1 MKISHFV
8 GGVFLFLFSVFCSWA
23 ADVINLPVLEAKL
36 KGARLEDNGGV
47 RFITDFNRKGNEISW
62 DIDVPEAGSYIVELV
77 FRCKGESPGKPFLF
91 KCGKAA
97 LPWSPF
103 GTGDRGKRRHLGKM
117 DLAKGKQTFSF
128 VPLQDHGIDVV
139 SARLIPSPGFTV
151 SPSDDGVFDL
161 RADLA
166 DVSRINAYEE
176 GLLCDLGYGNPAR
189 WNLNVPEG
197 MKYRVTM
204 KYASPVNITM
214 DIVLPSGTA
223 RMEMPASGSW
233 YNLTEKEVGM
243 ITLPPGEYAL
253 ELKKGTGNADVDG
266 IRLTRDVDSEKE
278 LEALKKKGR
287 VGMTR
292 GELDMIWGAG
302 RFCPVASVDRR
313 GGKEDVD
320 WELYKGV
327 SALSKCY
334 EWNKPGMKI
343 VASFIQDRCFALT
356 LNMEDKSLKAM
367 KEITEVLMPGVK
379 FKWNPAFMTFYS
391 EDNRYK
397 VQYWGSYFEIKDSG
411 ALRSLKEKGQLT
423 EEALKGPSRFGLTL
437 DELKKVLGTG
447 GHDRSE
453 SSIARKGGKGDTDW
467 DLYNAIRP
475 VTTAYMWE
483 YPKDNY
489 HVTAV
494 FWKGKC
500 IAFDISQNSRINVNQ
515 ALEKASEFIPAAV
528 FGSLPSTENF
538 TVYSTNLNKGY
549 KLQGW
554 DLNQGAYTYIEIK
567 ASGLIREML
576 KAHEEGLKKAVVK
589 TISVLR
595 GADELKKSPLIG
607 RTRADID
614 AILGLTS
621 EDSKVEYNGK
631 PTCVWKL
638 PEGDLKLYGSF
649 VQTGQ
654 GLVCA
659 QITLV
664 DAMRQLQRY
673 IALPVATQIVS
684 PAVMEKVDK
693 ENADFW
699 RTIKSRDRGGRFLF
713 EWYDDRNGGPALRIT
728 DTSILKQQQ
737 KVAPAA
743 QKSDGDK
750 PGADLDDI
758 RKIL

>member
-8 GGVFLFLFSVFCSWA
+8 GGVFLFLCSVCSSWA
-23 ADVINLPVLEAKL
+23 TDVINLPVLEAKL
-36 KGARLEDNGGV
+36 KGARLEDKGGI
-47 RFITDFNRKGNEISW
+47 RFITDFNQKGKEISW
-62 DIDVPEAGSYIVELV
+62 NIDVPETGYYIVELV
-77 FRCKGESPGKPFLF
+77 FRCKGDNAGKPFEF
-91 KCGKAA
+91 RCGKSV
-97 LPWSPF
+97 LSWSPF
-103 GTGDRGKRRHLGKM
+103 GTGDRGKRRHVGKM
-117 DLAKGKQTFSF
+117 NLVKGKQTFSF
-128 VPLQDHGIDVV
+128 VPLQNHGIEVV
-139 SARLIPSPGFTV
+139 SARLISSPGFTV
-151 SPSDDGVFDL
+151 IPSDDGCFDL

-166 DVSRINAYEE
+166 DVSRISAYEE

-189 WNLNVPEG
+189 WNLSVPEG
-197 MKYRVTM
+197 MKYHVTM

-233 YNLTEKEVGM
+233 HDLTEKEVGM

-266 IRLTRDVDSEKE
+266 IRLIRNEDSEKE

-292 GELDMIWGAG
+292 GELEMIWGVG
-302 RFCPVASVDRR
+302 GFCQSVPFDRR

-327 SALSKCY
+327 PALSKCY

-343 VASFIQDRCFALT
+343 AASFIQDRCIALKLST
-356 LNMEDKSLKAM
+356 EDKSLKEM
-367 KEITEVLMPGVK
+367 KEITEVLMSGVK
-379 FKWNPAFMTFYS
+379 FKWNPAHMTFYS

-397 VQYWGSYFEIKDSG
+397 VQYWGSYFEIKDSE

-437 DELKKVLGTG
+437 DELKKILGTG
-447 GHDRSE
+447 GHYRPE
-453 SSIARKGGKGDTDW
+453 SSIARKGEMGDADW
-467 DLYNAIRP
+467 DLYKAIRP

-494 FWKGKC
+494 FWKGRC
-500 IAFDISQNSRINVNQ
+500 IAFDISQDSRFNVNQ
-515 ALEKASEFIPAAV
+515 VLEKAAEFVPAAF
-528 FGSLPSTENF
+528 FGPLPAKDNF

-554 DLNQGAYTYIEIK
+554 DLNKGSYTYIEIK
-567 ASGLIREML
+567 ASGLIRELL
-576 KAHEEGLKKAVVK
+576 KEHEEGLKKAVIK

-595 GADELKKSPLIG
+595 GAGELKKAPLIG

-614 AILGLTS
+614 AILGVVA

-638 PEGDLKLYGSF
+638 PEGDLELYGSF
-649 VQTGQ
+649 VKTGQ

-659 QITLV
+659 QITMV

-673 IALPVATQIVS
+673 IALPVASQIVS
-684 PAVMEKVDK
+684 PAVMEKPDK

-699 RTIKSRDRGGRFLF
+699 RAIKSKDRGGRFLF
-713 EWYDDRNGGPALRIT
+713 EWYEDKNGGPALRIT
-728 DTSILKQQQ
+728 DTFILKQQ
-737 KVAPAA
+737 K
-743 QKSDGDK
+743 DDDDK
-750 PGADLDDI
+750 PGTGLDDI